1 MYENISNSIDN
12 IKIENPQQVAE
23 IETNFDSYWRER
35 KVSDYSDGPVQIPID
50 FYHPRGHVEPED
62 VNRQHDINRQQDISS
77 PPPLPPSPPPPSPPP
92 RYNPWLEPN
101 LPEEMDLLLQRLHLE
116 WMLHRE
122 HNHRDWEIEMRW

>member
-1 MYENISNSIDN
+1 MSDYEPS
-12 IKIENPQQVAE
+12 
-23 IETNFDSYWRER
+23 DSE
-35 KVSDYSDGPVQIPID
+35 SDYSDEPVQIPID

-62 VNRQHDINRQQDISS
+62 VNRQHDINRQQDISP

-122 HNHRDWEIEMRW
+122 HNRRDWEIEMRW